1 MTMLS
6 GRNGLGLIAVV
17 AIAAG
22 GWFFLTERPV
32 FVPVV
37 AAEEGAEVRVYGLG
51 TIEARV
57 VSKIGFEVGAALT
70 DLLADSNDAVT
81 KGQILARLHPAEQ
94 EARVARA
101 EAGLAA
107 AKASI
112 LKADASVSEARTS
125 IGRYLAFYN
134 GRRPHSSL
142 GGKTP
147 DQAYFNRLLPIS
159 VAA

>member
-1 MTMLS
+1 MLS

-37 AAEEGAEVRVYGLG
+37 IAEQGAEIRVYGLG

-70 DLLADSNDAVT
+70 DLVVDSNDAVT
-81 KGQILARLHPAEQ
+81 KGQVLARLHPAEQ

-101 EAGLAA
+101 KACLAA
-107 AKASI
+107 ATASI
-112 LKADASVSEARTS
+112 L
-125 IGRYLAFYN
+125 
-134 GRRPHSSL
+134 
-142 GGKTP
+142 
-147 DQAYFNRLLPIS
+147 
-159 VAA
+159 